1 MAFVWFSDFFLSR
14 MFFSSIFIFVSET
27 GHVLTTMMAGDFFGE
42 IGILNLDGLNK

>member
-1 MAFVWFSDFFLSR
+1 MIILQNLNIALQFANF
-14 MFFSSIFIFVSET
+14 SET